1 MPVSALQRLTL
12 WFRKVPVGPIERSL
26 RIVERERLPIAIAA
40 LEAHL
45 LSGGDPE
52 RVVDAMVATNRRT
65 AHDFAELTAAD
76 LVGRL
81 PESDV

>member
-1 MPVSALQRLTL
+1 MPVSVLQRLAL
-12 WFRKVPVGPIERSL
+12 WFKKVPVGPIERSL
-26 RIVERERLPIAIAA
+26 QISEREQLPIDIAA

-52 RVVDAMVATNRRT
+52 RVVSAMVATNRRT
-65 AHDFAELTAAD
+65 VQDFAAIAALD
-76 LVGRL
+76 LVRQL